1 MGENQSAQLNVLK
14 NICVLVLLQS
24 NPTKVSA
31 NQLLL
36 NMCIVV
42 FALRQHEQFP
52 FILIANRDEYYSR
65 PANPAQFWSDCPDLL
80 GGRDQQAGGSWLGVN
95 RYGRIAAVTNYFDPS
110 STAVSEASRGRIVI
124 RFLQNT
130 QSAEEYTA
138 LLDQE
143 HSLYNGY
150 GALYGTATQIHYH
163 TNRANL
169 HTKITSGIHGLSN
182 HLLDTPWPKLTEA
195 KSQLRQIIKH
205 RGTFHQEA
213 LFDLLSNSNQ
223 NSELN
228 ADIQDS
234 HSGSRLPIFV
244 RLENYGTRCSTVV
257 LISNTGTVFFEER
270 TFLPSSKKF
279 ISRCAFEFQL
289 AEKPG
294 LSV

>member
-1 MGENQSAQLNVLK
+1 MGENQPAQLNVLK
-14 NICVLVLLQS
+14 NMCLLVLLQT
-24 NPTKVSA
+24 NPTKLLA

-65 PANPAQFWSDCPDLL
+65 PAIPAQFWSDCPNLL
-80 GGRDQQAGGSWLGVN
+80 GGRDQQAGGTWLGVN

-110 STAVSEASRGRIVI
+110 STVVSEASRGRIVI
-124 RFLQNT
+124 RFLQGT
-130 QSAEEYTA
+130 QSAEEYSA

-143 HSLYNGY
+143 HPLYNGY

-182 HLLDTPWPKLTEA
+182 HLLDTPWPKLNDA
-195 KSQLRQIIKH
+195 KSQLREIIKH
-205 RGTFHQEA
+205 GSAFHQEA

-223 NSELN
+223 NSEFD
-228 ADIQDS
+228 AGSQDS
-234 HSGSRLPIFV
+234 RSGSRLPIFV
-244 RLENYGTRCSTVV
+244 RLGDYGTRCSTVV

-270 TFLPSSKKF
+270 TFSPSSKDYT
-279 ISRCAFEFQL
+279 SRRAFEFPL
-289 AEKPG
+289 AEKPS